1 MSRVSPWWLV
11 LAFLL
16 LAGSLGAEHGEAE
29 ADHLALA
36 LLFAGLAA
44 VALVAASVWPRAG
57 VLLAGAAVLGYF
69 GAGLVNGPIFLALPL
84 TVLVAAQRVRAP
96 ALVPVLLPAAVMP
109 VVGLALRAALHGAP
123 WPEAFWECVGVLALS
138 TGAVFGGWSLGDRGR
153 ARAERARLVATEER
167 LRMAR
172 ELHDGVGHGLAV
184 IAMHAGVALHL
195 TDRQEHP
202 DEAVRRLLEAI
213 RDASRDSLDALRA
226 ELGRLAPGET
236 APDRAP
242 LRGLADIDVLLD
254 RVRAGGL
261 VIDVERDPALEERTS
276 DEVGAAAYAIVQE
289 ALTNVLRHAGAGRVT
304 LREVVAD
311 DRLVLSVEDDGAAH
325 DDAVD
330 GPVRDGMGLLG
341 MRSRAERLGG
351 TLEAGPGE
359 RGFVVRAEL
368 PLDRR
373 PAARDQ
379 AVER

>member
-1 MSRVSPWWLV
+1 VNPWWLV
-11 LAFLL
+11 VAFLL
-16 LAGSLGAEHGEAE
+16 LAGSLGAEHGQAG

-44 VALVAASVWPRAG
+44 VAVVSASVWPRAG
-57 VLLAGAAVLGYF
+57 VVLSGAAVLGYF
-69 GAGLVNGPIFLALPL
+69 AAGLVNGPIFLALPL

-96 ALVPVLLPAAVMP
+96 ALVPVLAPVAALP
-109 VVGLALRAALHGAP
+109 VVGLALRAALHGVP
-123 WPEAFWECVGVLALS
+123 WDEAFWECVGVLALS
-138 TGAVFGGWSLGDRGR
+138 TGAAFGGWSLGDRGR

-202 DEAVRRLLEAI
+202 DEAIRRSLEAI

-226 ELGRLAPGET
+226 ELGRLAPDET

-242 LRGLADIDVLLD
+242 VRGLADVDVLLD

-261 VIDVERDPALEERTS
+261 VIEVDRDPALPRVPG
-276 DEVGAAAYAIVQE
+276 EVGAAAYAIVQE
-289 ALTNVLRHAGAGRVT
+289 ALTNVLRHSGAGRVS
-304 LREVVAD
+304 LRLVVAD
-311 DRLVLSVEDDGAAH
+311 DRLVLGVEDDGPAH
-325 DDAVD
+325 D
-330 GPVRDGMGLLG
+330 GPVRDGLGLLG

-351 TLEAGPGE
+351 TLEARPGE
-359 RGFVVRAEL
+359 RGFVVRASL
-368 PLDRR
+368 PLAPR
-373 PAARDQ
+373 PTTDEVA
-379 AVER
+379 ER